1 MLIYKLYHFAIDFSS
16 KLVILILSKICSFKI
31 FSLVALHI
39 SWINSIIVNTT
50 VLRASTVLRLK
61 HYSCWPCLVKTL
73 GCAMRWRREEQSVFE
88 ILLWESHQSENS
100 LLSSSKTFTICFLET
115 SYFVNIVLLFLRYS
129 CYSYSQKH
137 SFSIKLI
144 SAKLSLFV

>member
-100 LLSSSKTFTICFLET
+100 LLSFPKPLQFVSWRQAILWILFFFFLDT
-115 SYFVNIVLLFLRYS
+115 LVILTLKNTVSLLN
-129 CYSYSQKH
+129 
-137 SFSIKLI
+137 
-144 SAKLSLFV
+144 